1 MKKLCEQMLKDLSQK
16 YRYENSCEQNYS
28 DKIYDKICKS
38 FVKNNVNNEGK
49 IDSSLSKGN
58 FRHKYHKC
66 VQQFT
71 LYLSFGWLW
80 GPVKVENTV
89 KIYKPFVPILL
100 GSLAYEL
107 HNHACLESD
116 DLGVLIPA
124 KKYSTYKMVKLEK
137 EMLSA
142 ILFKLFSDRNTL
154 IFENDECSILKE
166 YLVGFVKA
174 RSAPC
179 GHLLPVRKYT
189 LHSTSFTKSAAS
201 FRSSSK
207 LDWTLVSL
215 NSSSLSWKSS
225 IKGPKL
231 SPRNL

>member
-1 MKKLCEQMLKDLSQK
+1 MKKLCEQMWKELSQK
-16 YRYENSCEQNYS
+16 HRYANFCEQNYS

-38 FVKNNVNNEGK
+38 FLKNNVNNEGK
-49 IDSSLSKGN
+49 IDNSLSKGN
-58 FRHKYHKC
+58 FRHKYHKW

-71 LYLSFGWLW
+71 LHLSFGWLW
-80 GPVKVENTV
+80 DPVKVEN
-89 KIYKPFVPILL
+89 KSYKPFVLILS
-100 GSLAYEL
+100 GSLACEL
-107 HNHACLESD
+107 HNHARLESD
-116 DLGVLIPA
+116 DLGVLIHA
-124 KKYSTYKMVKLEK
+124 KKYSTYKVVKLEK

-154 IFENDECSILKE
+154 IFANDECSTLKQC
-166 YLVGFVKA
+166 LVGFVKA

-189 LHSTSFTKSAAS
+189 LHSTSLTKSAAS

-215 NSSSLSWKSS
+215 NRSSWSWKSL

-231 SPRNL
+231 SLRNL